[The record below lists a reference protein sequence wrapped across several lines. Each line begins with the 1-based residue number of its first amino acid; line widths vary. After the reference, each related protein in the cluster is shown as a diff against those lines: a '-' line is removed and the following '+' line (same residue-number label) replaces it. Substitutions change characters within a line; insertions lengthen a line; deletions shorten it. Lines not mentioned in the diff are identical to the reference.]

1 MARVEKTVFMS
12 YRRTNAFGALAVV
25 QNLTQNGYD
34 VFFDFTGMA
43 PGDFE
48 SVILENIRSRA
59 HFLVLLTPSALE
71 RCGEPGDWL
80 RREIETALDTRR
92 NIVPLMLEGFDFN
105 SPAIA
110 KQLTGKLALLQRYAA
125 LSVPAEFF
133 AEAMERLRTRFLA
146 VPLDAVLH
154 PASPTAQEAAKGQKA
169 AADTA
174 PAVSQQEL
182 TAQGWFEKGFETD
195 DSDEKIQFYGRA
207 IRLNPNYAVAFYNR
221 GIARQDKGDLDGAL
235 RDYNEA
241 VRLRPTDSDFYI
253 NRGLV
258 RQDKGDIKGALEDF
272 NEAIRLNPADPEG
285 YVNRA
290 NARSSKKSEL
300 KDAMRDYDEAIRL
313 KPDYAD
319 AFYNRA
325 DARYEQGD
333 LKGALKDY
341 DEAIRL
347 SPDYSEA
354 FNNRGLVREEQGDVD
369 GALQDY
375 NLAISFNSEYTDP
388 YYNRALIFQ
397 QKKDYVA
404 AIADFQKYLDNGGGA
419 NGGDQKEV
427 ERIIRGLKKKL
438 GTKQPKAR
446 ARTAGRRRPPKKKR
460 LKK

>member
-1 MARVEKTVFMS
+1 MAHVEKTVFLS
-12 YRRTNAFGALAVV
+12 YRRTNYWGALAIV

-48 SVILENIRSRA
+48 SIILENIRSRA

-71 RCGEPGDWL
+71 RCDEPGDWL

-92 NIVPLMLEGFDFN
+92 NIVPLMLEGFDFK

-133 AEAMERLRTRFLA
+133 AEAMDKLRRRFLN

-174 PAVSQQEL
+174 PAVSEQEL

-195 DSDEKIQFYGRA
+195 DPEEKLKFYGRA

-241 VRLRPTDSDFYI
+241 IRLRPDDSDFYM

-272 NEAIRLNPADPEG
+272 NEAIRLNPLDPEG

-290 NARSSKKSEL
+290 NARSLKKSQM
-300 KDAMRDYDEAIRL
+300 KDAIRDYDEAIRL

-325 DARYEQGD
+325 DARYEQSD
-333 LKGALKDY
+333 LTGALQDY

-354 FNNRGLVREEQGDVD
+354 FNNRGLVREEKGDVE
-369 GALQDY
+369 GAFQDY
-375 NLAISFNSEYTDP
+375 SLAISFNSEYTDP
-388 YYNRALIFQ
+388 LYNRALIFQ
-397 QKKDYVA
+397 QRNNYLA
-404 AIADFQKYLDNGGGA
+404 AIADFQKYLDNGGGV
-419 NGGDQKEV
+419 NDGDQREV
-427 ERIIRGLKKKL
+427 EGIIRALKKKL
-438 GTKQPKAR
+438 GATAGTRSRPAKNRRKPARKAR
-446 ARTAGRRRPPKKKR
+446 R
-460 LKK
+460 